1 MEKKD
6 KNERFLKAVDLL
18 YQKHLVSSQKNLAEA
33 IGVSGPALSRIKNG
47 TKVVSDDTIRKL
59 NAAFKNMFNMDFFRG
74 VEGAQLTKEQTT
86 SQIGADNLPDSR
98 KESCI
103 DQSSLVNALLAAK
116 DETIASLR
124 DQIQQQQEI
133 IQLLKRKLS
142 DLAVQTGYHGFSGDI
157 KASESGP
164 KEIGI

>member
-1 MEKKD
+1 
-6 KNERFLKAVDLL
+6 
-18 YQKHLVSSQKNLAEA
+18 
-33 IGVSGPALSRIKNG
+33 
-47 TKVVSDDTIRKL
+47 
-59 NAAFKNMFNMDFFRG
+59 MDFFRG

>member
-18 YQKHLVSSQKNLAEA
+18 YQKHLINSQKELAET

-59 NAAFKNMFNMDFFRG
+59 NAAFKSMFNMDFFRG
-74 VEGAQLTKEQTT
+74 VEGAQLTKEPAIP
-86 SQIGADNLPDSR
+86 QIGADNLQDSR
-98 KESCI
+98 KESGI
-103 DQSSLVNALLAAK
+103 DQSALVNALLAAK

-124 DQIQQQQEI
+124 QQIAEQKEMI
-133 IQLLKRKLS
+133 ELLRKS
-142 DLAVQTGYHGFSGDI
+142 CDDLRSGIPYPEYQD
-157 KASESGP
+157 KPLLASER
-164 KEIGI
+164 